1 MEGVGI
7 MSSIICEQDAK
18 KIKFI
23 RGCGRDFA
31 EVVEC
36 VKGDK
41 GKVVAITSPER
52 AQAVNEKER
61 PGFFDAIHKV
71 L

>member
-1 MEGVGI
+1 ML
-7 MSSIICEQDAK
+7 
-18 KIKFI
+18 
-23 RGCGRDFA
+23 
-31 EVVEC
+31 EC

-41 GKVVAITSPER
+41 GKVVAITSQER

-61 PGFFDAIHKV
+61 QGFFDAIHKV